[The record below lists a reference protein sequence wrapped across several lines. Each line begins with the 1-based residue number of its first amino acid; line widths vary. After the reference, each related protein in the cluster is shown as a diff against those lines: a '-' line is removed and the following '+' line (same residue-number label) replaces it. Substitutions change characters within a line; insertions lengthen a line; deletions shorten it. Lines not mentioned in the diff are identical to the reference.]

1 MDIIEVKTIQDDFK
15 HFNIDY
21 NYKGRNSMKNPNN
34 KNYIKRLNE
43 ISLKGLFQVK
53 DISTIRAD
61 YEGMNYRIQYPIYQL
76 LVEDIMDIDLVNFNN
91 IEKYRLILFINSTI
105 INNNSGMNTKF
116 KKMEDYSNY
125 YNNIFKP
132 YFDNKYIIKEVSP
145 IDIKMNMFDT
155 NYEMIFST
163 GLKMIKNP
171 KGIDID
177 NNKKYARQVSHKK
190 ALKKEYRRL
199 LEGVDIEFL
208 KNTYQ
213 LKMIKFIIDN
223 RITQDDAT

>member
-1 MDIIEVKTIQDDFK
+1 
-15 HFNIDY
+15 
-21 NYKGRNSMKNPNN
+21 
-34 KNYIKRLNE
+34 
-43 ISLKGLFQVK
+43 
-53 DISTIRAD
+53 
-61 YEGMNYRIQYPIYQL
+61 MNYRIQYPIYQL
-76 LVEDIMDIDLVNFNN
+76 LVEDLMDIDLVNFNN

-145 IDIKMNMFDT
+145 IDIKMNVFDT

-177 NNKKYARQVSHKK
+177 NNKKYARQTTHKK